1 MNYKYKYLKYKLKYK
16 KLLQGGTNLNDSW
29 INMNY
34 GINYEH
40 INDIMINLNNDVDKL
55 YNNYYNNK
63 QIQEVFNEFNY
74 KINELKNRLND
85 EFNNNYNLVFC
96 IGHSGFDNNLLRK
109 LIRNN
114 QISKEIPLVFVF
126 VNKKEDE
133 IASNHIVN
141 FVDNSYKLKQNIQ
154 MQNIMVINLDCYVP
168 VLEIVF
174 NYQKHINIF
183 NSQVFKKQNKI
194 YNEKILKCDSKDVI
208 FKKTID
214 TKKLLYKIDDSE
226 YSIDC
231 DYLPIERTNIYIPE
245 LYEFFTQIIQNGNN
259 VIFINNFTIDDDEK
273 SKSTF
278 NIKNTDLMCNY
289 QPLYNNRWFEY
300 CPYFIKLIEDM
311 NELSKNINGNF
322 YYYLSNFSNTIVYS
336 PLLDVDLDM
345 FLDEINSLTI
355 RI

>member
-55 YNNYYNNK
+55 YNDYYNNK

-133 IASNHIVN
+133 IAGNHIVN
-141 FVDNSYKLKQNIQ
+141 FVDNSYKLNQNIQ
-154 MQNIMVINLDCYVP
+154 N
-168 VLEIVF
+168 
-174 NYQKHINIF
+174 
-183 NSQVFKKQNKI
+183 
-194 YNEKILKCDSKDVI
+194 
-208 FKKTID
+208 
-214 TKKLLYKIDDSE
+214 
-226 YSIDC
+226 
-231 DYLPIERTNIYIPE
+231 
-245 LYEFFTQIIQNGNN
+245 
-259 VIFINNFTIDDDEK
+259 
-273 SKSTF
+273 
-278 NIKNTDLMCNY
+278 
-289 QPLYNNRWFEY
+289 
-300 CPYFIKLIEDM
+300 
-311 NELSKNINGNF
+311 
-322 YYYLSNFSNTIVYS
+322 
-336 PLLDVDLDM
+336 
-345 FLDEINSLTI
+345 
-355 RI
+355 